1 MLNLSQLK
9 DETVTYIATMS
20 DDLILLF
27 KKHEEGERVYQNQ
40 PIILGVT
47 FDSPCP
53 TKFNRN
59 IQNIQI
65 QVSRYWIL
73 KRKKKKVHMQ
83 TNLPMSM
90 TRELLDGSLG
100 LPEIPDM
107 YARFI
112 LCCNLHN
119 RMFISSY

>member
-1 MLNLSQLK
+1 
-9 DETVTYIATMS
+9 MS

-73 KRKKKKVHMQ
+73 KKKKEK
-83 TNLPMSM
+83 
-90 TRELLDGSLG
+90 
-100 LPEIPDM
+100 
-107 YARFI
+107 
-112 LCCNLHN
+112 
-119 RMFISSY
+119 SSYANKPTNEYDQGALGREPWPSGDPRHVCQIHPLL